1 MLGVSHLLGE
11 VEDWP
16 VIPGMFGNMQL
27 DMAVVQGTVGGLSI
41 SPPLPG
47 DEEGWFGTL
56 TNPGGGPSTTVEGAT
71 SFVQH
76 LECTTLECTTLGCTT
91 PCLYNNLFVQHLECT
106 TLECT
111 TLECTTLDFNQVY
124 P

>member
-16 VIPGMFGNMQL
+16 AIPGMFGNMQL
-27 DMAVVQGTVGGLSI
+27 DMAMVQGTVGGLSI

-56 TNPGGGPSTTVEGAT
+56 TNPGGGPSTTVEVVGVCREESLGA
-71 SFVQH
+71 
-76 LECTTLECTTLGCTT
+76 ECRAGGPSLWCCAADSVGLASWLVEEMGT
-91 PCLYNNLFVQHLECT
+91 CLLSLSSC
-106 TLECT
+106 
-111 TLECTTLDFNQVY
+111 
-124 P
+124 